1 MRPPSTIGKGLT
13 MLPALDD
20 YQEIR
25 DAIRALC
32 AEFPPDY
39 FRKVDGQRSYP
50 EQFVAAL
57 TRAGWLAALIPQEYG
72 GSGLGLTEAS
82 VIMEEINRAGGNSG
96 ACHGQMYNMGTLLR
110 NGSDAQKRAYLPKI
124 ASGELRLQAMAVTEP
139 TTGTDMTKLKTTA
152 VRKGDRYVVN
162 GQKVW
167 ISRVQHSDL
176 MILLARTTPLSET
189 KKKSEG
195 LSTFL
200 VDLREAVGHGL
211 TVRPIAN
218 MVNHE
223 TNELFF
229 DNLEIPVESL
239 VGEEGKGFR
248 YILDGLNAERTLI
261 AAECIGDGYWFID
274 KVTNYAKERVV
285 FGRPIGQ
292 NQGVQF
298 PIARAYIAVEAAN
311 LMRFKACE
319 LYDAHKPC
327 GAQANMAKML
337 AADASWEAANVCLQ
351 FHGGY
356 GFAAEYDVERKFRET
371 RLYQVAPISTN
382 LILAHVAE
390 HVLGLPRSF

>member
-1 MRPPSTIGKGLT
+1 MRKTESGK
-13 MLPALDD
+13 
-20 YQEIR
+20 YQDVR
-25 DAIRALC
+25 DGVRALC
-32 AEFPPDY
+32 AQYPDEY
-39 FRKVDGQRSYP
+39 HRRIDAQRGYP
-50 EQFVAAL
+50 EEFVKAL
-57 TRAGWLAALIPQEYG
+57 TDAGWMAAMIPQEFG
-72 GSGLGLTEAS
+72 GSGLGLAEAS
-82 VIMEEINRAGGNSG
+82 VIMEEINRTGGNAG

-110 NGSDAQKRAYLPKI
+110 HGSDEQKRRYLPKI
-124 ASGELRLQAMAVTEP
+124 AAGELRLQSMGVTEP
-139 TTGTDMTKLKTTA
+139 TTGTDTTKIKTTA

-176 MILLARTTPLSET
+176 MILLARTTPIADV

-195 LSTFL
+195 MSIFI
-200 VDLREAVGHGL
+200 VDLRDAVKSGM

-229 DNLEIPVESL
+229 DDLEIPAENL
-239 VGEEGKGFR
+239 IGEEGRGFR

-261 AAECIGDGYWFID
+261 AAECVGDGYWFVD
-274 KVTNYAKERVV
+274 RVTKYTKDRVV

-298 PIARAYIAVEAAN
+298 PIAEAFIEVEAAD
-311 LMRFKACE
+311 LMRWKACE
-319 LYDAHKPC
+319 LYDAHQPC
-327 GAQANMAKML
+327 GAEANMAKYL
-337 AADASWEAANVCLQ
+337 AAKASWEAANACLQ
-351 FHGGY
+351 FHGGF

-382 LILAHVAE
+382 LILSYVAE